1 MCPDKITKYLALFA
15 GALLASSSL
24 ANSETTQSM
33 ATLGGADIP
42 VLQEQAVKAGINHTY
57 DGPWEYFVGGGVA
70 TMDCNGDRR
79 PDIIMAGG
87 SNPAQLF
94 VNQSSTGGELKFDNK
109 PLNIDLK
116 KTKNVTGIY
125 PLDVDND
132 GHKDLI
138 LLRVG
143 ENLILKGG
151 PDCSFTNGNNYL
163 AFDGGKAWTTA
174 FTATFE
180 QESLFPTM
188 AFGNYVDRDAP
199 GSPWGTCHDNVLIR
213 SAGSQKPDYSK
224 QTALTPGY
232 QDLFH
237 FS

>member
-1 MCPDKITKYLALFA
+1 MRLIVFNKYLALFA
-15 GALLASSSL
+15 GTLLVSSSL
-24 ANSETTQSM
+24 AISETTQTM

-42 VLQEQAVKAGINHTY
+42 VLQEQAAKAGINHTY

-94 VNQSSTGGELKFDNK
+94 INQSSTGGELKFAKKSLDIDPNK
-109 PLNIDLK
+109 A
-116 KTKNVTGIY
+116 KNVTGIY

-138 LLRVG
+138 FLRVG

-151 PDCSFTNGNNYL
+151 PDCSFTNANTSL
-163 AFDGGKAWTTA
+163 ALMAAKHGQLLSPQHLNAKACFLPWHLAITWTGMHQGLRGEHATIMCLFGLRILKNRTTA
-174 FTATFE
+174 IKRH
-180 QESLFPTM
+180 SRR
-188 AFGNYVDRDAP
+188 VI
-199 GSPWGTCHDNVLIR
+199 V
-213 SAGSQKPDYSK
+213 
-224 QTALTPGY
+224 
-232 QDLFH
+232 H
-237 FS
+237 FR